1 MATPKP
7 VNPATGIP
15 DFGNNP
21 LALTGMSQGQLQQG
35 TQTRIGFLEPG
46 LGGNIITPTDNID
59 VGIRGMG
66 LQGVGVRPTDAGI
79 TSYQAA
85 QGLPGQWYSN
95 DPSFYKQ
102 FVNKLIMYKYPGA
115 SADMGLPEAMSSWD
129 DLLKMA
135 ITLNKSDKGG
145 KKTWTPWDVLD
156 SYNRPAGSMGTYKSG
171 DWLIDM
177 ATGQKVKYVGPK
189 TKTQT
194 DRRVDLSDAGQ
205 VQAIAEQSLAQLL
218 GRAPTDAELAQFKS
232 TLNGYEKEHPTVAT
246 STQHLD
252 DMGNVVSTDT
262 TTQGGVS
269 DATRQALLE
278 KGVKGS
284 KEYGK
289 YQSGTTYFNALMQMV
304 GGG

>member
-1 MATPKP
+1 MAINP
-7 VNPATGIP
+7 VNPSTGQP

-21 LALTGMSQGQLQQG
+21 LALTGMSQSQLQQG
-35 TQTRIGFLEPG
+35 TQTRIGFLGSDPTAG
-46 LGGNIITPTDNID
+46 VITPADTIN
-59 VGIRGMG
+59 VGIRGAG
-66 LQGVGVRPTDAGI
+66 LQGVGVRPVSAGVM
-79 TSYQAA
+79 TYDQAQNMPA
-85 QGLPGQWYSN
+85 QWYTN
-95 DPSFYKQ
+95 DPSLYKQ
-102 FVNKLIMYKYPGA
+102 FITKAIMYKLPGA
-115 SADMGLPEAMSSWD
+115 SPDMGLPEAGAAWD
-129 DLLKMA
+129 SLLQTA
-135 ITLNKSDKGG
+135 IKLNKANPGG
-145 KKTWTPWDVLD
+145 KDWTPWDVLD
-156 SYNRPAGSMGTYKSG
+156 SYNRPAGSLGTYRSG
-171 DWLIDM
+171 DWLIDT

-218 GRAPTDAELAQFKS
+218 GRAPTDSELAQFKS
-232 TLNGYEKEHPTVAT
+232 TLNGYEREHPTVAT

-269 DATRQALLE
+269 DAARQGLIE
-278 KGVKGS
+278 KGVKGT

-304 GGG
+304 GGGG